1 MAQLYGQLLR
11 CEPTE
16 LKLLKQQLVR
26 VDTAPDAVQTPTKW
40 ASETPFVGT
49 VVLELTR
56 RGRCSQHMDQAF
68 LPRHYATT
76 PRSVYYHSMLALS
89 DVVSGGAPF
98 LAATGSYQRAL
109 GLTGALSEE
118 EQRQFEA
125 DYTTHADAS
134 GTR

>member
-1 MAQLYGQLLR
+1 
-11 CEPTE
+11 
-16 LKLLKQQLVR
+16 
-26 VDTAPDAVQTPTKW
+26 
-40 ASETPFVGT
+40 
-49 VVLELTR
+49 
-56 RGRCSQHMDQAF
+56 MDQAF

-76 PRSVYYHSMLALS
+76 PSSVYYHSMLALS

-118 EQRQFEA
+118 EQREFEA
-125 DYTTHADAS
+125 EYTTHADAS